1 MVGYAAEYFGAKGAK
16 GTEKKDAKKVGG
28 KAEKNASKRTS
39 FADKKKKGAG
49 TPFPAVTEP
58 RRGKGREAKRK
69 RKTIVVVR
77 KSKRGNKEKEK
88 RAATVVPNVDENNNK
103 SNNAENK

>member
-39 FADKKKKGAG
+39 IADKKKGAG
-49 TPFPAVTEP
+49 APVPAVTEP
-58 RRGKGREAKRK
+58 RRGKRREAKRK
-69 RKTIVVVR
+69 RKAIVVIR

-88 RAATVVPNVDENNNK
+88 RTATVVPNVDENNNK